1 VRHYSTFSGHW
12 AIKSQW
18 FFYDILDRRSFA
30 MNSFPLRALVLE
42 DHPFQRAFAVKVLQ
56 HLGCT
61 EIFEAEDGEQALALL
76 QQVGAVDF
84 TLCDLRM
91 NGMDGLEFLQQ
102 ASHSNLVGAIIICS
116 SMSSDLRCSVQKIV
130 SLLGMQ
136 LLGDAGKPL
145 RPEALT
151 PLLAKYSASTFKPSS
166 RAPDLDLELPGS
178 QEVAHALHDQ
188 QIKAYYQPKINLH
201 TGEIYGVEVL
211 ARWLHPIQGILS
223 PAFFIPTLE
232 HDGLMDELMFDQMN
246 QALALQK
253 QLGEKTIDLNFA
265 FNLQTS
271 QLAGGQLTQRIKSM
285 LDHFDLPGTGLT
297 FELTESGLLEAT
309 AASLET
315 LVRLRMMGCQLSI
328 DDFGAGFSSIQR
340 LCQLPFNEIKLDTEF
355 VRSLQEQRCQ
365 TVISSILALGD
376 SLGMSVVVEGI
387 ETLEQRDKLLEL
399 GCSRGQGY
407 FYARPMSGADL
418 LSWLTPVPLG

>member
-1 VRHYSTFSGHW
+1 
-12 AIKSQW
+12 
-18 FFYDILDRRSFA
+18 

-76 QQVGAVDF
+76 QQVGAVDI
-84 TLCDLRM
+84 TLCDLQM

-102 ASHSNLVGAIIICS
+102 ASHSNLVGAIIISS

-130 SLLGMQ
+130 SLLGLQ

-145 RPEALT
+145 RPETLA
-151 PLLAKYSASTFKPSS
+151 PLLEKYSASTYKPLS
-166 RAPDLDLELPGS
+166 RAPDLDLPDS
-178 QEVAHALHDQ
+178 QEVAQALHDH

-211 ARWLHPIQGILS
+211 ARWLHPIKGILS
-223 PAFFIPTLE
+223 PAIFMPTLE
-232 HDGLMDELMFDQMN
+232 RCGLMDKLLFDQLN

-253 QLGEKTIDLNFA
+253 QVREKSITLNFA

-271 QLAGGQLTQRIKSM
+271 QLAGGQLTQRVKSI
-285 LDHFDLPGTGLT
+285 LDQFDLPGSGLT
-297 FELTESGLLEAT
+297 FELTEGGLLEAS
-309 AASLET
+309 AANLET

-328 DDFGAGFSSIQR
+328 DDFGAGYSSMQR

-355 VRSLQEQRCQ
+355 VRTLQEQRCQ
-365 TVISSILALGD
+365 TIISSILALGD

-387 ETLEQRDKLLEL
+387 ETLEQRDKLLAM
-399 GCSRGQGY
+399 GCSRGQGF

-418 LSWLTPVPLG
+418 LSWLTPASCG

>member
-1 VRHYSTFSGHW
+1 
-12 AIKSQW
+12 
-18 FFYDILDRRSFA
+18 

-56 HLGCT
+56 QLGCT

-76 QQVGAVDF
+76 QQIGAVDI

-91 NGMDGLEFLQQ
+91 NGMDGLEFLRK
-102 ASHSNLVGAIIICS
+102 ASHSNLVGAIIISS
-116 SMSSDLRCSVQKIV
+116 SMSSDLRRSVQKII

-145 RPEALT
+145 RPEVLA
-151 PLLAKYSASTFKPSS
+151 PLLEKYSALPYKPLG
-166 RAPDLDLELPGS
+166 RAPDLDLPDS
-178 QEVAHALHDQ
+178 QEVAQALHDH

-211 ARWLHPIQGILS
+211 ARWLHPIKGILS
-223 PAFFIPTLE
+223 PAIFMPTLE
-232 HDGLMDELMFDQMN
+232 HCGLMDELLFDQMN

-253 QLGEKTIDLNFA
+253 QVSEKNIDLNFA

-271 QLAGGQLTQRIKSM
+271 QLAGGQLTQRVKSI
-285 LDHFDLPGTGLT
+285 LDQFDLPGSGLT
-297 FELTESGLLEAT
+297 FELTEGGLLEAS

-328 DDFGAGFSSIQR
+328 DDFGAGYSSMQR

-355 VRSLQEQRCQ
+355 VRTLQEQRCQ
-365 TVISSILALGD
+365 TIISSILALGD

-387 ETLEQRDKLLEL
+387 ETLEQRDKLLDM
-399 GCSRGQGY
+399 GCSRGQGF
-407 FYARPMSGADL
+407 FYASPMSGADL
-418 LSWLTPVPLG
+418 LSWLTPASCG

>member
-1 VRHYSTFSGHW
+1 
-12 AIKSQW
+12 
-18 FFYDILDRRSFA
+18 

-56 HLGCT
+56 QLGCT

-76 QQVGAVDF
+76 QQIGAVDI

-91 NGMDGLEFLQQ
+91 NGMDGLEFLRK
-102 ASHSNLVGAIIICS
+102 ASHSNLVGAIIISS
-116 SMSSDLRCSVQKIV
+116 SMSSDLRRSVQKII

-145 RPEALT
+145 RPEVLA
-151 PLLAKYSASTFKPSS
+151 PLLEKYSALPYKPLS
-166 RAPDLDLELPGS
+166 RAPDLDLPDS
-178 QEVAHALHDQ
+178 QEVAQALHDH

-211 ARWLHPIQGILS
+211 ARWLHPIKGILS
-223 PAFFIPTLE
+223 PAIFMPTLE
-232 HDGLMDELMFDQMN
+232 HCGLMDELLFDQMN

-253 QLGEKTIDLNFA
+253 QVSEKNIDLNFA

-271 QLAGGQLTQRIKSM
+271 QLAGGQLTQRVKSI
-285 LDHFDLPGTGLT
+285 LDQFDLPGSGLT
-297 FELTESGLLEAT
+297 FELTEGGLLEAS

-328 DDFGAGFSSIQR
+328 DDFGAGYSSMQR

-355 VRSLQEQRCQ
+355 VRTLQEQRCQ
-365 TVISSILALGD
+365 TIISSILALGD

-387 ETLEQRDKLLEL
+387 ETLEQRDKLLDM
-399 GCSRGQGY
+399 GCSRGQGF
-407 FYARPMSGADL
+407 FYARPMSDADL
-418 LSWLTPVPLG
+418 LSWLTPASCG

>member
-1 VRHYSTFSGHW
+1 
-12 AIKSQW
+12 
-18 FFYDILDRRSFA
+18 

-76 QQVGAVDF
+76 QQVGAVDI
-84 TLCDLRM
+84 TLCDLQM
-91 NGMDGLEFLQQ
+91 KGMDGLEFLQQ
-102 ASHSNLVGAIIICS
+102 ASHSNLVGAIIISS

-130 SLLGMQ
+130 SLLGLQ

-145 RPEALT
+145 RPETLA
-151 PLLAKYSASTFKPSS
+151 PLLEKYSASTYKPLS
-166 RAPDLDLELPGS
+166 RAPDLDLPDS
-178 QEVAHALHDQ
+178 QEVAQALHDH

-211 ARWLHPIQGILS
+211 ARWLHPIKGILS
-223 PAFFIPTLE
+223 PAIFMPTLE
-232 HDGLMDELMFDQMN
+232 RCGLMDKLLFDQLN

-253 QLGEKTIDLNFA
+253 QVREKSIALNFA

-271 QLAGGQLTQRIKSM
+271 QLAGGQLTQRVKSI
-285 LDHFDLPGTGLT
+285 LDQFDLPGSGLT
-297 FELTESGLLEAT
+297 FELTEGGLLEAS

-328 DDFGAGFSSIQR
+328 DDFGAGYSSMQR

-355 VRSLQEQRCQ
+355 VRTLQEQRCQ
-365 TVISSILALGD
+365 TIISSILALGD

-387 ETLEQRDKLLEL
+387 ETLEQRDKLLDM
-399 GCSRGQGY
+399 GCSRGQGF

-418 LSWLTPVPLG
+418 LSWLTPASCG

>member
-1 VRHYSTFSGHW
+1 
-12 AIKSQW
+12 
-18 FFYDILDRRSFA
+18 

-76 QQVGAVDF
+76 QQVGAVDI
-84 TLCDLRM
+84 TLCDLQM

-102 ASHSNLVGAIIICS
+102 ASHSNLVGAIIISS

-130 SLLGMQ
+130 SLLGLQ

-145 RPEALT
+145 RPETLA
-151 PLLAKYSASTFKPSS
+151 PLLEKYSASTYKPLS
-166 RAPDLDLELPGS
+166 RAPDLDLPDS
-178 QEVAHALHDQ
+178 QEVAQALHDH

-211 ARWLHPIQGILS
+211 ARWLHPIKGILS
-223 PAFFIPTLE
+223 PAIFMPTLE
-232 HDGLMDELMFDQMN
+232 RCGLMDKLLFDQLN

-253 QLGEKTIDLNFA
+253 QVREKSIALNFA

-271 QLAGGQLTQRIKSM
+271 QLAGGQLTQRVKSI
-285 LDHFDLPGTGLT
+285 LDQFDLPGSGLT
-297 FELTESGLLEAT
+297 FELTEGGLLEAS
-309 AASLET
+309 AANLET

-328 DDFGAGFSSIQR
+328 DDFGAGYSSMQR

-355 VRSLQEQRCQ
+355 VRTLQEQRCQ
-365 TVISSILALGD
+365 TIISSILALGD

-387 ETLEQRDKLLEL
+387 ETLEQRDKLLAM
-399 GCSRGQGY
+399 GCSRGQGF

-418 LSWLTPVPLG
+418 LSWLTPASCG

>member
-1 VRHYSTFSGHW
+1 
-12 AIKSQW
+12 
-18 FFYDILDRRSFA
+18 

-56 HLGCT
+56 QLGCT

-76 QQVGAVDF
+76 QQVGAVDI
-84 TLCDLRM
+84 TLCDLQM
-91 NGMDGLEFLQQ
+91 KGMDGLEFLQQ
-102 ASHSNLVGAIIICS
+102 ASHSNLVGAIIISS

-130 SLLGMQ
+130 SLLGLQ

-145 RPEALT
+145 RPETLA
-151 PLLAKYSASTFKPSS
+151 PLLEKYSASTYKPLS
-166 RAPDLDLELPGS
+166 RAPDLDLPDS
-178 QEVAHALHDQ
+178 QEVAQALHDH

-211 ARWLHPIQGILS
+211 ARWLHPIKGILS
-223 PAFFIPTLE
+223 PAIFMPTLE
-232 HDGLMDELMFDQMN
+232 RCGLMDKLLFDQLN

-253 QLGEKTIDLNFA
+253 QVREKSIALNFA

-271 QLAGGQLTQRIKSM
+271 QLAGGQLTQRVKSI
-285 LDHFDLPGTGLT
+285 LDQFDLPGSGLT
-297 FELTESGLLEAT
+297 FELTEGGLLEAS

-328 DDFGAGFSSIQR
+328 DDFGAGYSSMQR

-355 VRSLQEQRCQ
+355 VRTLQEQRCQ
-365 TVISSILALGD
+365 TIISSILALGD

-387 ETLEQRDKLLEL
+387 ETLEQRDKLLDM
-399 GCSRGQGY
+399 GCSRGQGF

-418 LSWLTPVPLG
+418 LSWLTPASCG

>member
-1 VRHYSTFSGHW
+1 
-12 AIKSQW
+12 
-18 FFYDILDRRSFA
+18 

-76 QQVGAVDF
+76 QQVGAVDI
-84 TLCDLRM
+84 TLCDLQM

-102 ASHSNLVGAIIICS
+102 ASHSNLVGAIIISS

-130 SLLGMQ
+130 SLLGLQ

-145 RPEALT
+145 RPETLA
-151 PLLAKYSASTFKPSS
+151 PLLEKYSASTYKPLS
-166 RAPDLDLELPGS
+166 RAPELDLPDS
-178 QEVAHALHDQ
+178 QEVVQALHDH

-211 ARWLHPIQGILS
+211 ARWLHPIKGVLS
-223 PAFFIPTLE
+223 PAIFMPTLE
-232 HDGLMDELMFDQMN
+232 RCGLMDKLLFDQLN

-253 QLGEKTIDLNFA
+253 QVREKSIALNFA

-271 QLAGGQLTQRIKSM
+271 QLAGGQLTQRVKSI
-285 LDHFDLPGTGLT
+285 LDQFDLPGSGLT
-297 FELTESGLLEAT
+297 FELTEGGLLEAS

-328 DDFGAGFSSIQR
+328 DDFGAGYSSMQR

-355 VRSLQEQRCQ
+355 VRTLQEQRCQ
-365 TVISSILALGD
+365 TIISSILTLGD
-376 SLGMSVVVEGI
+376 SLGMSGVVEGI
-387 ETLEQRDKLLEL
+387 ETLEQRDKLLAM
-399 GCSRGQGY
+399 GCSRGQGF

-418 LSWLTPVPLG
+418 LSWLTPASCG

>member
-1 VRHYSTFSGHW
+1 
-12 AIKSQW
+12 
-18 FFYDILDRRSFA
+18 

-76 QQVGAVDF
+76 QQVGAVDI
-84 TLCDLRM
+84 TLCDLQM
-91 NGMDGLEFLQQ
+91 KGMDGLEFLQQ
-102 ASHSNLVGAIIICS
+102 ASHSNLVGAIIISS

-130 SLLGMQ
+130 SLLGLQ

-145 RPEALT
+145 RPETLA
-151 PLLAKYSASTFKPSS
+151 PLLEKYSASTYKPLS
-166 RAPDLDLELPGS
+166 RAPDLDLPDS
-178 QEVAHALHDQ
+178 QEVAQALHDH

-211 ARWLHPIQGILS
+211 ARWLHPIKGILS
-223 PAFFIPTLE
+223 PAIFMPTLE
-232 HDGLMDELMFDQMN
+232 RCGLMDKLLFDQLN

-253 QLGEKTIDLNFA
+253 QVREKSIALNFA

-271 QLAGGQLTQRIKSM
+271 QLAGGQLTQRVKSI
-285 LDHFDLPGTGLT
+285 LDQFDLPGSGLT
-297 FELTESGLLEAT
+297 FELTEGGLLEAS

-328 DDFGAGFSSIQR
+328 DDFGAGYSSMQR

-355 VRSLQEQRCQ
+355 VRTLQEQRCQ
-365 TVISSILALGD
+365 TIISSILALGD

-387 ETLEQRDKLLEL
+387 ETLEQRDKLLDM
-399 GCSRGQGY
+399 GCSRGQGF
-407 FYARPMSGADL
+407 FYARPMSDADL
-418 LSWLTPVPLG
+418 LSWLTPASCG